1 MIVNVSAFIF
11 TVASCIYG
19 RGYALLGPGGNSIVG
34 HIRNSSPTRNGPA
47 HSITILHSQ
56 WKRNLDEAG
65 GKVKKAGSGGAAE
78 TATGAVLGGLLL
90 GPFGALFG
98 AQIGANLGAK
108 RTAED
113 FQKERMELMG
123 VTPEMLDMVQ
133 EAGIAL
139 NRAIDG
145 LKATQ
150 DSLSTQQRI
159 SRRLDADVT
168 RLYDEA
174 KVAMLSSDERKA
186 RELLFER
193 DQLSK
198 KLKKSLEKCVEER
211 TRVETMKRNVE
222 AIEERAVELESLL
235 NRSVSA
241 KALNDSSDFS
251 LPAED
256 PLLEKFRNL

>member
-1 MIVNVSAFIF
+1 MRPSSSAAIIVI
-11 TVASCIYG
+11 VASYVSSSA
-19 RGYALLGPGGNSIVG
+19 ALLGPGGGVSI
-34 HIRNSSPTRNGPA
+34 RNGPTRSA
-47 HSITILHSQ
+47 SPALSRTIVRSQ

-65 GKVKKAGSGGAAE
+65 EKMKKAGSGGAAE
-78 TATGAVLGGLLL
+78 TATGAVLGGVLL

-98 AQIGANLGAK
+98 AQIGANLGA
-108 RTAED
+108 RRAAEA
-113 FQKERMELMG
+113 FEKEKMERMG
-123 VTPEMLDMVQ
+123 VTPEMLEMVQ
-133 EAGIAL
+133 EAGVTL

-159 SRRLDADVT
+159 ARRLDEEVD

-174 KVAMLSSDERKA
+174 KAAMLASDETKA

-193 DQLSK
+193 DQRSK
-198 KLKKSLEKCVEER
+198 KLKKTLEKCIEER
-211 TRVETMKRNVE
+211 NRVEMMKRNVE
-222 AIEERAVELESLL
+222 AIEERAIELESLL

-241 KALNDSSDFS
+241 KALSDSSDFS
-251 LPAED
+251 LPADD